1 MSDGF
6 AAAAVQAAAALEAMA
21 IPVSLSDRDALIRAA
36 STSLSSKVVANYSS
50 LLAPMAVDAV
60 LRVLDPARP
69 AAVDLRDVRVLTKVG
84 GTIDDSRLIDGVVFD
99 AGASKGAGGP
109 TRVENARIA
118 LIQFCLSP
126 PKTDLENSVVVGDYA
141 AMDRVLRDERA
152 HILGLVKAIRACGA
166 NVVLVQ
172 KSILRDATTDLALHY
187 LAKVSEGRGQEGK
200 VLSLPISLSPI
211 HPIPILTPASS
222 SLSSLSRPK
231 SWSSETS
238 SGTTSPSWPRPW
250 PCAPSRTRT
259 T

>member
-6 AAAAVQAAAALEAMA
+6 AAAATQAAAALEAMA
-21 IPVSLSDRDALIRAA
+21 IPVALSDRDALIRAA

-69 AAVDLRDVRVLTKVG
+69 AAVDLRDVRVLTKMG
-84 GTIDDSRLIDGVVFD
+84 GTIDDSRLVDGVVFD

-187 LAKVSEGRGQEGK
+187 LAKVRREEERDVRRCEEREEKGERRE
-200 VLSLPISLSPI
+200 
-211 HPIPILTPASS
+211 
-222 SLSSLSRPK
+222 R
-231 SWSSETS
+231 
-238 SGTTSPSWPRPW
+238 
-250 PCAPSRTRT
+250 
-259 T
+259 